1 MSVEL
6 ANDGSIRL
14 GGSCPLEDAEEL
26 LRLLLDRPGRTVD
39 WSACNMAHT
48 AVIQVL
54 LVLRPA
60 MTGSPVSHFLRTWI
74 GPQLRGR
81 DAARV

>member
-6 ANDGSIRL
+6 ANDRSIRL
-14 GGSCPLEDAEEL
+14 VGSCPLEDAEEL

-39 WSACNMAHT
+39 WSGCDMAHT

-54 LVLRPA
+54 LVLQPA

-74 GPQLRGR
+74 GPQLRGQ

>member
-6 ANDGSIRL
+6 ANDRSIRL
-14 GGSCPLEDAEEL
+14 AGSCPLEDAEEL

-39 WSACNMAHT
+39 WSACDMAHT

-54 LVLRPA
+54 LALQPA

-74 GPQLRGR
+74 VPHLRGR
-81 DAARV
+81 DTT